1 MFKFSICQFSGLL
14 IISLSNIFIA
24 TPTLAQREL
33 EPTNINPL
41 QDLIPP
47 QQPPSLPEQPLP
59 TPNEEILLTPPS
71 VNPIPE
77 IPETTKT
84 ITVTEFEFTGNTVFS
99 TAELESQVTANLTN
113 KPLNLT
119 QLLQVSND
127 IAKLYSEAGYTTSGA
142 VISIPEITQNEG
154 QGIVRIEV
162 IEGTLAEINVTPINE
177 SERLKPN
184 YIRSRIAV
192 RVGKPLNI
200 IKLQEALQ
208 LLQLEPIIKVVSAQ
222 LIDGT
227 KPGTSILNV
236 QYATDKTFKLEA
248 LLDNYKSPSVG
259 TFSRGLAIEESNFLG
274 LADTIRAEYYNTDGS
289 NNFETS
295 YSIPFNPYNGNVKFS
310 FRTINSKVITPEF
323 EQFNIKSDYQQY
335 KLTIRQPIYQTPETE
350 ISLGLTFDR
359 QENSGSIDG
368 QKFPLSPGANLQGN
382 TEISTVRFFQEW
394 LKRNDKEIIAA
405 SSSFNFGINAFGVTE
420 AFDKTVNSHA
430 PNSNYFMWQGQVQ
443 YVHLFAPDTLI
454 LARANLQLSDQT
466 MLPLEK
472 FVLGGFGTIRGYS
485 QNYRLTDNGLIV
497 TVEGRLPI
505 LRNPQ
510 KDMVLQLIPF
520 LDFGT
525 GWNNSTPVL
534 TPNTLASIGLGLSF
548 KYSDIINIR
557 LDYGIPLTEVKDSGN
572 TWQENGLTFSVVI
585 TP

>member
-1 MFKFSICQFSGLL
+1 M
-14 IISLSNIFIA
+14 
-24 TPTLAQREL
+24 EL

-41 QDLIPP
+41 QDLKPP
-47 QQPPSLPEQPLP
+47 QQQPTLPDQPLQ
-59 TPNEEILLTPPS
+59 TPNEEILLIPPS
-71 VNPIPE
+71 ANPIPE

-113 KPLNLT
+113 KPISLT

-127 IAKLYSEAGYTTSGA
+127 IAKMYAEAGYTTSGA

-154 QGIVRIEV
+154 QGLVRIEV

-259 TFSRGLAIEESNFLG
+259 TFSRGLAIEEGNFLG

-335 KLTIRQPIYQTPETE
+335 ELTIRQPIYQTPETE

-394 LKRNDKEIIAA
+394 LKRNDKEIMAA
-405 SSSFNFGINAFGVTE
+405 SSSFNFGIDAFGVTE

-430 PNSNYFMWQGQVQ
+430 PNNNYFMWQGQVQ

-505 LRNPQ
+505 FRNPEE
-510 KDMVLQLIPF
+510 DMVLQLIPF

-525 GWNNSTPVL
+525 GWNNSTPIL